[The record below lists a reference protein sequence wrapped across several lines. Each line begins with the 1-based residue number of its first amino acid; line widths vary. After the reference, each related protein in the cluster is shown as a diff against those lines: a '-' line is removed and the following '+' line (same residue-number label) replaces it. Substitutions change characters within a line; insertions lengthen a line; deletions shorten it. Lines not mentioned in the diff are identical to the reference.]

1 MILIGK
7 KVMKTMKM
15 MSEEKKK
22 EGNEEK
28 KRKEGE
34 KDVKM
39 NAR

>member
-7 KVMKTMKM
+7 KVMKKMKM
-15 MSEEKKK
+15 TSEEKKK

-28 KRKEGE
+28 KKKEGE